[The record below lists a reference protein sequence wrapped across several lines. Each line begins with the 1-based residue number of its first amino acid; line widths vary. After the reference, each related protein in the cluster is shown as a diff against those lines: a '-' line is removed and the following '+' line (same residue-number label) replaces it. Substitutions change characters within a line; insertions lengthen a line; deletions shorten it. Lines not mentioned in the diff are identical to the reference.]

1 MNLPLL
7 VDTVVEPLAV
17 PVGPPPEAEA
27 DEAEV
32 GRGRHLEAGVGGH
45 FLNIRVKN
53 SIFKANQYKCRHFIF
68 KECFVTFCPCVA
80 RFEEL
85 FFTKQGKQCWSNS
98 ST

>member
-7 VDTVVEPLAV
+7 VDPVVEPLAV

-45 FLNIRVKN
+45 FLYIRIKN
-53 SIFKANQYKCRHFIF
+53 SIFCGKSIKTQTVVFI
-68 KECFVTFCPCVA
+68 
-80 RFEEL
+80 
-85 FFTKQGKQCWSNS
+85 
-98 ST
+98 